1 MLRLFRRR
9 TPDERR
15 AARRHRIW
23 ADLAMMSR
31 DLNVLYRSNM
41 DVLSAGEAIEIAYAA
56 GLVADATA
64 LLERNNRT

>member
-1 MLRLFRRR
+1 MLRLFRR
-9 TPDERR
+9 TPEERR

-31 DLNVLYRSNM
+31 DLSAFHRSNT
-41 DVLSAGEAIEIAYAA
+41 DVLSPGEATAIDDVVVR
-56 GLVADATA
+56 LLCATA

>member
-1 MLRLFRRR
+1 MFHLFRR

-31 DLNVLYRSNM
+31 DL
-41 DVLSAGEAIEIAYAA
+41 DVLWRRNEGVLSVREAAMVSLAA
-56 GLVADATA
+56 EWCLSATA

>member
-1 MLRLFRRR
+1 MSLFRRR

-31 DLNVLYRSNM
+31 DLDVLWRSNM
-41 DVLSAGEAIEIAYAA
+41 DVLLEREATQISFAVEWCQ
-56 GLVADATA
+56 DATA